1 MLWIKQAEIEK
12 TKHPD
17 DNSMSIPIPVAR
29 SQLDLYPSRSRRESD
44 VESRR
49 SNVSKRS
56 KSSRKYV
63 SQFRAEQHFWF
74 YNWQSAKKHENQFLP
89 SVRAETNSKRTIDQI
104 INFTVQKTN
113 FRRGFFREF
122 HFCFMSGL
130 SKLN

>member
-17 DNSMSIPIPVAR
+17 DNSISIPIPVAR

-63 SQFRAEQHFWF
+63 SQHRAEQHF
-74 YNWQSAKKHENQFLP
+74 
-89 SVRAETNSKRTIDQI
+89 
-104 INFTVQKTN
+104 
-113 FRRGFFREF
+113 
-122 HFCFMSGL
+122 
-130 SKLN
+130 